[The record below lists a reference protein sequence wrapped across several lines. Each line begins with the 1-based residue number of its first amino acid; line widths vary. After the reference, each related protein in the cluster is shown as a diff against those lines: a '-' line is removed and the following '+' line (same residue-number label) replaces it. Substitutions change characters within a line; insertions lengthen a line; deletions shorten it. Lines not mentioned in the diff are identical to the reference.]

1 MAGRVSS
8 SLDNRLTLRT
18 FSLYETRIPKA
29 SFKLKLE
36 RALSSSMSEFQN
48 KSKANA
54 WRSRSVLPKNL
65 NNHNNDNQNKHNQPT
80 LARNKSL
87 KQATKLVSHVKE
99 RLKLPLQRSTSVQV
113 KSHSPANLK
122 FHQIEIEQE
131 DAHFR
136 RKQKAVDKQLK
147 SWGGRNN
154 FLQALIPA
162 PEIPAPPP
170 PVKVPK
176 PPIERER
183 IDLLIENL
191 RVSLE
196 YFWNVFQNAV
206 KMTNLLKSLEGYN
219 ALVHAALF
227 RNNEAARIS
236 N

>member
-1 MAGRVSS
+1 MAGLVSS

-29 SFKLKLE
+29 SFKQKLE
-36 RALSSSMSEFQN
+36 RALSSSMSEFHDKPN
-48 KSKANA
+48 T
-54 WRSRSVLPKNL
+54 WRSRSVLPKSIDK
-65 NNHNNDNQNKHNQPT
+65 NNNENKTNHNQPT

-87 KQATKLVSHVKE
+87 KAATKLVSPVKE

-113 KSHSPANLK
+113 KSHSPAKLK
-122 FHQIEIEQE
+122 FHQIELEQE

-196 YFWNVFQNAV
+196 YFWNVFQNAA

-227 RNNEAARIS
+227 RNNEAARIPD
-236 N
+236 